1 METWVLTWTV
11 THSGSTRYGEAAI
24 PGPSLSKASSGSSS
38 TSSRQVRW
46 LQANITGACNIECV
60 LERKADITLLTEVR
74 CSGKALGKECKR
86 RNLVCTG
93 RDSDM
98 ERLAAVVF
106 DPKIACE
113 IKAEL
118 TRWPHWE
125 TRVAGIRVKVGSHV
139 TAVVWVVYG
148 FDCPSAGELAEL
160 QAVLLSLVAQA
171 KSYGDVPVVV
181 AGDMNATFEGC
192 SLFTNLARDGWGDL
206 GNLPTCI
213 AGTTK
218 LGRRIDLTVANQA
231 YAACVQD

>member
-1 METWVLTWTV
+1 M
-11 THSGSTRYGEAAI
+11 
-24 PGPSLSKASSGSSS
+24 
-38 TSSRQVRW
+38 
-46 LQANITGACNIECV
+46 
-60 LERKADITLLTEVR
+60 
-74 CSGKALGKECKR
+74 
-86 RNLVCTG
+86 CTG
-93 RDSDM
+93 RDSEL

-125 TRVAGIRVKVGSHV
+125 TRVAGVRVKMGAWA

-148 FDCPSAGELAEL
+148 FDCPSAGELEEL

-171 KSYGDVPVVV
+171 KAFGDIPVVV

-218 LGRRIDLTVANQA
+218 LGRRIDLTVATQA
-231 YAACVQD
+231 YAACVQEYQTHWGAGLPTHAVQEWSSITK